1 MAERSR
7 YDQKCKDCQES
18 NFVEDR
24 AAGDLICQVPQGNYL
39 VDMRPSQ
46 SKTLRD
52 HRAEA
57 SKCSFCRCA
66 AWLQSRTS
74 SMRAQSG
81 EHLLTA

>member
-24 AAGDLICQVPQGNYL
+24 AAGDLICQVPPGNCL

-46 SKTLRD
+46 SKWSGTIEQKQ
-52 HRAEA
+52 AGAA
-57 SKCSFCRCA
+57 SAGVRPGCRVAC
-66 AWLQSRTS
+66 
-74 SMRAQSG
+74 
-81 EHLLTA
+81 H

>member
-39 VDMRPSQ
+39 VDMGPSQ
-46 SKTLRD
+46 ST
-52 HRAEA
+52 
-57 SKCSFCRCA
+57 F
-66 AWLQSRTS
+66 
-74 SMRAQSG
+74 
-81 EHLLTA
+81 